1 MPAPTVLAVLRHV
14 LSRALRETGQ
24 ALDRVGVRGVV
35 HANMGRRLGND
46 DPYIF
51 NDHLCRH
58 RNVMGLLRRGE
69 PNVPGLTDGGGGG
82 DGDGGIAF
90 LAPCATLIGNVHL
103 SPNVS
108 IFYKALLKAD
118 VAAYGIGTVN
128 TPEEESRWRSLPVGG
143 NERKLDAGIFDS
155 SSGIGH
161 PTIGG
166 ANGGGIYVGVG
177 TNIQDGCIVTSY
189 EGHSNIGSYVT
200 VGHAAHIHSATVG
213 DECLIGMGAI
223 LKPGSIVERHSFVAA
238 GSVIERGQ
246 VVKEGEL
253 WGGNPA
259 RKLRDLSSEERGRLR
274 TQAEKYIN
282 VARSHGHVMELGGNV
297 PDSYIL
303 QYDDPPL
310 GAGAASALDGVISGD
325 ESSKWMEL
333 PSGHEENSNP
343 VPEDGSKEDI
353 EVIGRKSYHD
363 YRDADASVPHE
374 PSARVKDAN
383 F

>member
-1 MPAPTVLAVLRHV
+1 
-14 LSRALRETGQ
+14 
-24 ALDRVGVRGVV
+24 
-35 HANMGRRLGND
+35 
-46 DPYIF
+46 
-51 NDHLCRH
+51 
-58 RNVMGLLRRGE
+58 MGLLRRGE
-69 PNVPGLTDGGGGG
+69 PFVPGLTAGAGNGGIG
-82 DGDGGIAF
+82 DGSDGGIAF
-90 LAPCATLIGNVHL
+90 LAPCATLIGNVRL
-103 SPNVS
+103 SSDVS

-118 VAAYGIGTVN
+118 VAAYGVGTVN
-128 TPEEESRWRSLPVGG
+128 TPEEERRWRSLPIGG
-143 NERKLDAGIFDS
+143 HERKLDAGMLDS

-189 EGHSNIGSYVT
+189 EGHATIGDYVT

-246 VVKEGEL
+246 LVKEGEL

-259 RKLRDLSSEERGRLR
+259 RKLRDLSSEERVRLR
-274 TQAEKYIN
+274 IQAEKYID

-303 QYDDPPL
+303 QYGDPSL
-310 GAGAASALDGVISGD
+310 GTGVPSAPEDVMSGV
-325 ESSKWMEL
+325 ESNSKWIEL
-333 PSGHEENSNP
+333 PTGHEETNIP
-343 VPEDGSKEDI
+343 APEDGSKEGI
-353 EVIGRKSYHD
+353 EGIDRQPYHD
-363 YRDADASVPHE
+363 SQDADAGVTNE
-374 PSARVKDAN
+374 LRARVKDAN
-383 F
+383 